1 MSREIQFSENKA
13 SAEDI
18 LAHLQKCDDSFIPAL
33 SERVD
38 LVSFASKIKSKAV
51 TFEAWNEGKLMAL
64 IAAYYND
71 EINLRA
77 FITSVSVDPEF
88 LGLGIASQLMD
99 ACIAYGIS
107 NRFNLLTLQVSK
119 FNDKA
124 IKLYEKFGFQLVA
137 EIENEFT
144 MELILKNEQ

>member
-18 LAHLQKCDDSFIPAL
+18 LAHLQKCDESFIPAL

-51 TFEAWNEGKLMAL
+51 TFEAWSEGNLIAL

-144 MELILKNEQ
+144 MELILKNEL